1 MSVSWNLLLALAFAT
16 VFIFRNVDAE
26 NLRQRIFKGGDGP
39 CSFDQYRCLNNKC
52 VLRTAMCNGRNDCG
66 DNSDEDYCSYSNNC
80 PTHRSFFCGKSNN
93 YYDRC
98 IPLSWKCDGWKDCPS
113 GKDEEECREDN
124 ENLTPALLL
133 KASLRALNWTYQQR
147 NENQPTR
154 KWGPDVGRIAV
165 ALYLSNDFYF
175 RGNRSIRDEISYE
188 LSLDLLSRLALKKI
202 EDISSTELAYYINA
216 FLVTC
221 IDPRKFHVLD
231 LVGEL
236 RKRVDAQNYTNP
248 SAMLALCNAGERMT
262 ERDVEKLTSVFWK
275 AHREFWTGNITLEIL
290 KNVFSMILGEKK
302 RDIQMKVP

>member
-1 MSVSWNLLLALAFAT
+1 MINLA
-16 VFIFRNVDAE
+16 IFT
-26 NLRQRIFKGGDGP
+26 G
-39 CSFDQYRCLNNKC
+39 
-52 VLRTAMCNGRNDCG
+52 
-66 DNSDEDYCSYSNNC
+66 
-80 PTHRSFFCGKSNN
+80 
-93 YYDRC
+93 
-98 IPLSWKCDGWKDCPS
+98 
-113 GKDEEECREDN
+113 EDN

-188 LSLDLLSRLALKKI
+188 LSIDLLSRLALKKI
-202 EDISSTELAYYINA
+202 EDISSTELANYINA

-275 AHREFWTGNITLEIL
+275 AHREFWTGNITLKIL

-302 RDIQMKVP
+302 RAK